1 MKINKTPSWL
11 KLQHNV
17 NSNYRRYGRG
27 TIGYEYIRIYRDGK
41 TLPEPL
47 YYNKGAEKGHWITSK
62 GLKELM
68 VKWRRHLRP
77 GDLLYSKEFSY
88 RGTKINDKS
97 KESYSNIN
105 AWADYSFGVMV
116 GNFLPYE
123 KAKEWVRKTLT
134 PIGIDTHQKFKKYLL
149 TNSLPD
155 NIPKNPYW
163 VYNNYLFIKGKMT
176 WKDFLGKKH
185 KD

>member
-11 KLQHNV
+11 KLQHNI

-27 TIGYEYIRIYRDGK
+27 TIGYEYIRIHRDGK

-47 YYNKGAEKGHWITSK
+47 YYNKGAEKGYWIDSK
-62 GLKELM
+62 GLKKLLI
-68 VKWRRHLRP
+68 KWRKHLRA
-77 GDLLYSKEFSY
+77 GDLLSVHEFSF
-88 RGTKINDKS
+88 RGTPINDKTR
-97 KESYSNIN
+97 KAFSNIN
-105 AWADYSFGVMV
+105 AWADFSFWVMV

-123 KAKEWVRKTLT
+123 KAKEWVRKNLT
-134 PIGIDTHQKFKKYLL
+134 PIGIDTHQKFKEYVS
-149 TNSLPD
+149 TNNLPD
-155 NIPKNPYW
+155 NIHKNPYW
-163 VYNNYLFIKGKMT
+163 FYNNYLFEKMT